1 MWKAPGRQQRRRPF
15 RLMPL
20 NLSRPILYLITRG
33 ATTEGTTRDA
43 PEFASILH
51 QVSAAVAAGINLI
64 QIREKQLTARVLF
77 ELVERA
83 TYLTRGTNTRVLVN
97 DRTDVAVGA
106 GADGVHLTTQSL
118 DAAMIRK
125 TFGKEVLIGSST
137 HSLAEARFAQEQG
150 ADFIVFGPV
159 FETQSKKS
167 FGPPAGLE
175 KFADVARELR
185 DFPVL
190 ALGGISVANAQD
202 CFAAG
207 AQGIAGISL
216 FSNPQTL
223 RQTATVIVE
232 LAKAQDDR
240 RPKE

>member
-1 MWKAPGRQQRRRPF
+1 
-15 RLMPL
+15 MPL

-33 ATTEGTTRDA
+33 ATTDGTTPDA
-43 PEFASILH
+43 PEFALILR

-64 QIREKQLTARVLF
+64 QIREKQLTGRVLF

-83 TYLTRGTNTRVLVN
+83 SHLTRGTGTRLLVN
-97 DRTDVAVGA
+97 DRADVSVGA
-106 GADGVHLTTQSL
+106 GADGVHLTAQSL

-125 TFGKEVLIGSST
+125 TFGKEVLIGASP
-137 HSLAEARFAQEQG
+137 HSLAEARAAQEQG

-159 FETQSKKS
+159 FETQSKKQ
-167 FGPPAGLE
+167 FGPPVGLE
-175 KFADVARELR
+175 ELSDVTRELG

-190 ALGGISVANAQD
+190 ALGGISAANAAD

-216 FSNPQTL
+216 FSDSKNLMSVAHAL
-223 RQTATVIVE
+223 RNA
-232 LAKAQDDR
+232 AN
-240 RPKE
+240 